1 MEIIGNN
8 FANIRYNTTIVE
20 NVAMVM
26 EISTQ
31 LGEYEPQAAASRGRL
46 KVGTMMINRSSHMP
60 IRTVTEEIM
69 AVGIDRSLR
78 MPSSTNGM
86 KKLQTT
92 IVQK

>member
-8 FANIRYNTTIVE
+8 FANIRYRTTIVAK
-20 NVAMVM
+20 VATVM
-26 EISTQ
+26 ETSTQ
-31 LGEYEPQAAASRGRL
+31 LGEYEPQAAARRGRL
-46 KVGTMMINRSSHMP
+46 NVGTMMINRSSHMP

-69 AVGIDRSLR
+69 AVWIDRSLR
-78 MPSSTNGM
+78 MPSRTNGM